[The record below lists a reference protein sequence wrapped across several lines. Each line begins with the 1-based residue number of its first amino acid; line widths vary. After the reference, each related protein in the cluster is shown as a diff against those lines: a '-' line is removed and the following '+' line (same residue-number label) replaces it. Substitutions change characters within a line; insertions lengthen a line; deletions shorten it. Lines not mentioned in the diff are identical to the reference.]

1 MKVLTNPLNAA
12 VKTVQNFDGAVIV
25 ARWASSGS
33 LTSFRYHSYD
43 GAWYCVGEDK
53 KYSASDIFTSADVL
67 AIFYDEEKA

>member
-53 KYSASDIFTSADVL
+53 KYSAQDIIAATDVY
-67 AIFYDEEKA
+67 AIFYDEAVA